1 MTGYRNTA
9 AYESELSMVQEFI
22 NQGMEHGTLTEAVLH
37 ALREVREGASIT
49 LALDLAKEEWYK

>member
-9 AYESELSMVQEFI
+9 AYESDLSMVQEFVS
-22 NQGMEHGTLTEAVLH
+22 QGMEHGTLTEAILE
-37 ALREVREGASIT
+37 ALREVREGTSIT